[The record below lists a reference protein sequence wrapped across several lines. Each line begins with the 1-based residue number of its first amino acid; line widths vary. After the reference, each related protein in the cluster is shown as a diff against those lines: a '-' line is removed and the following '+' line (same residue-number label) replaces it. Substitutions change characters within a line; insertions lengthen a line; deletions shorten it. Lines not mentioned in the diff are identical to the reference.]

1 MGRNEDWCVES
12 MFLEKREENKLHN
25 GSVLVGYDLG
35 EQYSQISYCVYGEG
49 DVEMV
54 ATVIGTRQYNIPTM
68 LCKRKGVNQ
77 WYYGKD
83 AVKHR
88 EEEDMFPVEGL
99 LSLAKKGE
107 DVELDG
113 ETYDPVALLTLF
125 IRRSMTLMNL
135 IATIENIDG
144 IMFTV
149 DELDD
154 RMVEV
159 LAQAAVNL
167 NLKTSRIYFQSHTES
182 LYFFVLHQPPEL
194 WNYQVIACEHNGMRL
209 KTYRMECNKHTT
221 PIVALIEE
229 QTYETLVLPEE
240 RTEDSSGE
248 NPQAEQGERI
258 KQDAYRMA
266 DERFLGILQKM
277 CEGRIVSSAY
287 LLGDGFRAG
296 WDEQSLQFL
305 CRNRRVFKGNNL
317 FSRGA
322 CYGLLEKLDPSEIGQ
337 KHVFLGK
344 DKLKSNIGMNV
355 LRQGRESYFAL
366 LDAGENW
373 YEIRKECEFLLGDE
387 KELAF
392 VVTPLDGKDKES
404 RVISLR
410 NADSGGAPFTRYRLE
425 ASMCAA
431 DTVRV
436 KVTDLGFGELFP
448 ASGQVWEESFT
459 V

>member
-1 MGRNEDWCVES
+1 
-12 MFLEKREENKLHN
+12 MFLDKKEESKLHN

-35 EQYSQISYCVYGEG
+35 EQYSQISYCIYGQG

-54 ATVIGTRQYNIPTM
+54 ATVVGTRQYNIPTI
-68 LCKRKGVNQ
+68 LCKRKGANQ

-83 AVKHR
+83 AVNHR

-99 LSLAKKGE
+99 IALAKKGE
-107 DVELDG
+107 TVELDG

-125 IRRSMTLMNL
+125 IKRSMTLLSL
-135 IATIENIDG
+135 IASIENIDG

-159 LAQAAVNL
+159 LAQAAANL

-182 LYFFVLHQPPEL
+182 FYFFVLHQPPEL

-209 KTYRMECNKHTT
+209 KTYRMECNKRTT
-221 PIVALIEE
+221 PVVVLIEE
-229 QTYETLVLPEE
+229 QIYETLVLPEE
-240 RTEDSSGE
+240 SEEETIRE
-248 NPQAEQGERI
+248 
-258 KQDAYRMA
+258 DAYRLA

-296 WDEQSLQFL
+296 WDERSLQFL
-305 CRNRRVFKGNNL
+305 CRNRRVFRGNNL

-322 CYGLLEKLDPSEIGQ
+322 CYGLLEKLDPGEVGQ

-373 YEIRKECEFLLGDE
+373 YEVQKECEFLLGNE
-387 KELAF
+387 KEIAF
-392 VVTPLDGKDKES
+392 VITPLDGKN
-404 RVISLR
+404 RVIKEIPLK
-410 NADSGGAPFTRYRLE
+410 NAGVSGVSYTRYRME
-425 ASMCAA
+425 VSMCAP
-431 DTVRV
+431 DTVQI
-436 KVTDLGFGELFP
+436 KVTDLGFGEFFP
-448 ASGQVWEESFT
+448 ASGQVWEERFQF
-459 V
+459 

>member
-1 MGRNEDWCVES
+1 
-12 MFLEKREENKLHN
+12 MFLDKKEENKLHN

-35 EQYSQISYCVYGEG
+35 EQYSQISYCIYGQG

-54 ATVIGTRQYNIPTM
+54 ATVVGTRQYNIPTM
-68 LCKRKGVNQ
+68 LCKRKGTNQ

-99 LSLAKKGE
+99 LTLAKKGE
-107 DVELDG
+107 KIELDG

-125 IRRSMTLMNL
+125 MKRSMTLMNL
-135 IATIENIDG
+135 IASVDNIDA

-159 LAQAAVNL
+159 LAQAAANL

-182 LYFFVLHQPPEL
+182 FYYFVLHQPSEL
-194 WNYQVIACEHNGMRL
+194 WNYQVLACEHNGMRL
-209 KTYRMECNKHTT
+209 KTYRMECNKRTT
-221 PIVALIEE
+221 PIVVLIEE
-229 QTYETLVLPEE
+229 QTYETLVIPLESEE
-240 RTEDSSGE
+240 EGIR
-248 NPQAEQGERI
+248 
-258 KQDAYRMA
+258 QDAYQMA

-296 WDEQSLQFL
+296 WDERSLQFL
-305 CRNRRVFKGNNL
+305 CRNRRVFRGNNL

-322 CYGLLEKLDPSEIGQ
+322 CFGLLEKLEPSEAGQ

-373 YEIRKECEFLLGDE
+373 YEIRKECEFLLGKE

-392 VVTPLDGKDKES
+392 VITPLDGKNREIKE
-404 RVISLR
+404 IPLKSLGT
-410 NADSGGAPFTRYRLE
+410 GGAPYTRYRLE
-425 ASMCAA
+425 VSMCSA
-431 DTVRV
+431 DTVQM
-436 KVTDLGFGELFP
+436 KVTDLGFGEFFP
-448 ASGQVWEESFT
+448 ASGQVWEERFQ

>member
-1 MGRNEDWCVES
+1 
-12 MFLEKREENKLHN
+12 MFLEKKEESKLHN

-35 EQYSQISYCVYGEG
+35 EQYSQISYCIYGQG

-54 ATVIGTRQYNIPTM
+54 ATVVGTKQYNIPTM
-68 LCKRKGVNQ
+68 LCKRKGSNQ

-83 AVKHR
+83 AVKHW
-88 EEEDMFPVEGL
+88 EDEDMIPVEGL
-99 LSLAKKGE
+99 LSMAKKGE
-107 DVELDG
+107 MVELEG
-113 ETYDPVALLTLF
+113 ENYDPVALLTLF
-125 IRRSMTLMNL
+125 IKRSMTLMSL
-135 IATIENIDG
+135 IASVENIDA

-159 LAQAAVNL
+159 LAKAAANL

-182 LYFFVLHQPPEL
+182 FYFFVLHQPPEL
-194 WNYQVIACEHNGMRL
+194 WNYQVIVCEHNGLRL
-209 KTYRMECNKHTT
+209 KTYRMECNKRTT

-229 QTYETLVLPEE
+229 QVYETLVIPEE
-240 RTEDSSGE
+240 TEEESIRE
-248 NPQAEQGERI
+248 
-258 KQDAYRMA
+258 DACRLA

-287 LLGDGFRAG
+287 LLGDGFRTG
-296 WDEQSLQFL
+296 WDERSLQFL
-305 CRNRRVFKGNNL
+305 CHNRRVFRGNNL

-322 CYGLLEKLDPSEIGQ
+322 CYGLLEKLEPSEVGQ

-355 LRQGRESYFAL
+355 LRQGKESYFAL

-373 YEIRKECEFLLGDE
+373 YEIKKECEFLLGSE
-387 KELAF
+387 KEISF
-392 VVTPLDGKDKES
+392 VITPLDGKHKETK
-404 RVISLR
+404 VIPLKNVSV
-410 NADSGGAPFTRYRLE
+410 SGAPYTRYRL
-425 ASMCAA
+425 AVSMCAP
-431 DTVRV
+431 DTVQI
-436 KVTDLGFGELFP
+436 KVTDLGFGEFFP
-448 ASGQVWEESFT
+448 ASGQVWEECFH

>member
-1 MGRNEDWCVES
+1 
-12 MFLEKREENKLHN
+12 MFLDKKEESKLHN

-35 EQYSQISYCVYGEG
+35 EQYSQISYCIYGQG

-54 ATVIGTRQYNIPTM
+54 ATVVGTRQYNIPTI
-68 LCKRKGVNQ
+68 LCKRKGANQ

-83 AVKHR
+83 AVNHR

-99 LSLAKKGE
+99 IALAKKGE
-107 DVELDG
+107 TVELDG

-125 IRRSMTLMNL
+125 IKRSMTLLSL
-135 IATIENIDG
+135 IASIENIDG

-159 LAQAAVNL
+159 LAQAAANL

-182 LYFFVLHQPPEL
+182 FYFFVLHQPPEL

-209 KTYRMECNKHTT
+209 KTYRMECNKRTT
-221 PIVALIEE
+221 PVVVLIEE
-229 QTYETLVLPEE
+229 QIYETLVLPEE
-240 RTEDSSGE
+240 SEEETIRE
-248 NPQAEQGERI
+248 
-258 KQDAYRMA
+258 DAYRLA
-266 DERFLGILQKM
+266 DGRFLGILQKM

-296 WDEQSLQFL
+296 WDERSLQFL
-305 CRNRRVFKGNNL
+305 CRNRKVFRGNNL

-322 CYGLLEKLDPSEIGQ
+322 CYGLLEKLDPGEVGQ

-373 YEIRKECEFLLGDE
+373 YEVQKECEFLLGNE
-387 KELAF
+387 KEIAF
-392 VVTPLDGKDKES
+392 VITPLDGKN
-404 RVISLR
+404 RVIKEIPLK
-410 NADSGGAPFTRYRLE
+410 NAGVSGVSYTRYRME
-425 ASMCAA
+425 VSMCAP
-431 DTVRV
+431 DTVQI
-436 KVTDLGFGELFP
+436 KVTDLGFGEFFP
-448 ASGQVWEESFT
+448 ASGQVWEERFQF
-459 V
+459 

>member
-1 MGRNEDWCVES
+1 
-12 MFLEKREENKLHN
+12 MFLEKKEENKLHN

-35 EQYSQISYCVYGEG
+35 EQYSQISYCIYGQG
-49 DVEMV
+49 DVEMA
-54 ATVIGTRQYNIPTM
+54 ATVVGTRQYNIPTM
-68 LCKRKGVNQ
+68 LCKRKGANQ

-99 LSLAKKGE
+99 LALAKKGE
-107 DVELDG
+107 TVELDG

-125 IRRSMTLMNL
+125 IKRSMTLMNL
-135 IATIENIDG
+135 IASIENIDA

-149 DELDD
+149 EELDD

-159 LAQAAVNL
+159 LAQAAANL
-167 NLKTSRIYFQSHTES
+167 NLKTSRIYIQSHTES
-182 LYFFVLHQPPEL
+182 FYYFVLHQPPEL

-209 KTYRMECNKHTT
+209 KTYRMECNKRTT
-221 PIVALIEE
+221 PIVVLIEE
-229 QTYETLVLPEE
+229 QIYETLVIPEE
-240 RTEDSSGE
+240 SEEESIR
-248 NPQAEQGERI
+248 
-258 KQDAYRMA
+258 QDAYQMA

-296 WDEQSLQFL
+296 WDERSLQFL
-305 CRNRRVFKGNNL
+305 CRNRRVFQGNNL

-322 CYGLLEKLDPSEIGQ
+322 CFGLLEKLEPSETGQ
-337 KHVFLGK
+337 KYVYLGK

-355 LRQGRESYFAL
+355 LRQGKESYFAL

-373 YEIRKECEFLLGDE
+373 YEIQKECEFLLGSE
-387 KELAF
+387 KEITF
-392 VVTPLDGKDKES
+392 VVTPLNGKNRETKEIPLKN
-404 RVISLR
+404 V
-410 NADSGGAPFTRYRLE
+410 NTGGAPYTRYRLE
-425 ASMCAA
+425 VSMCAV
-431 DTVRV
+431 DTVQIR
-436 KVTDLGFGELFP
+436 VTDLGFGEFFP
-448 ASGQVWEESFT
+448 ASGQVWEERFQ